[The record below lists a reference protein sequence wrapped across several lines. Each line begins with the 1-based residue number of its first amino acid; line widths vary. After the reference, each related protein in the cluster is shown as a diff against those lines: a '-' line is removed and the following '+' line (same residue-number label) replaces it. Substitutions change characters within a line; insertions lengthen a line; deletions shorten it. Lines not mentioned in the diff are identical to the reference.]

1 MAVPI
6 TEAPDSVLDALGI
19 LRGRVEALQLPLE
32 LPTAGRARRV
42 RHEIVTQL
50 DDYVLPRLRELDAPL
65 LVVVGGS
72 TGAGKS
78 TLVNAIVG
86 RPVSETGVL
95 RPTTRAPLLAHHPD
109 DADWFTGDRILPELA
124 RVTDAELA
132 EPGTLQL
139 VADDS
144 VPQGLALLDAPDVDS
159 VVTENRKLAGQ
170 LLAAADLWLFV
181 TTAAR
186 YADAVPWDL
195 LRAAAERSAAVAVVL
210 DRVPPGAEAE
220 VREHFAGMLSDQ
232 GLGAAP
238 LFVIGETTIDD
249 DGMLPPGHIESV
261 TAWLG
266 ELASDTAARAEVVRR
281 TLGGA
286 VEGIVRRTPPLAEA
300 SDEQHVAAKRLRG
313 AAEVPYVDAIESIDR
328 ATRDGSMLRGEVLA
342 RWQDFVGTGDFFRSL
357 EETVG
362 RVRDRISAFLS
373 GRPQPAED
381 VTDAIEHGLQA
392 LLVDEADRAA
402 ERADASW
409 RADPAGRSL
418 LGTDDLSRSS
428 ADFSSKA
435 AAEVRGWQSS
445 VLDLVRTEG
454 QDKRFTARMLSF
466 GINGLALALMIVVF
480 ASTAGLTGA
489 EVGIAGGTALV
500 GQKLLEAIFGDQ
512 AIRRLADEARADL
525 RRRADGLLSPERER
539 FTDRVDQLSLDP
551 GAGQAIREALVWV
564 GHARKQEAGG

>member
-1 MAVPI
+1 MAVTI

-19 LRGRVEALQLPLE
+19 LRDRVEALRLPHE
-32 LPTAGRARRV
+32 LPTAPAARRGQ
-42 RHEIVTQL
+42 HEIVTQL
-50 DDYVLPRLRELDAPL
+50 DDYVLPRLRKIDAPL

-109 DADWFTGDRILPELA
+109 DADWFIDDRILPELA

-139 VADDS
+139 VADES

-159 VVTENRKLAGQ
+159 IVTENRQLAGQ

-195 LRAAAERSAAVAVVL
+195 LHAAAERSAAVALVL
-210 DRVPPGAEAE
+210 DRVPSGAEDE
-220 VREHFAGMLSDQ
+220 VREHFAGMLSEH

-238 LFVIGETTIDD
+238 LFVIGETTVGD
-249 DGMLPPGHIESV
+249 DGMLPAGHIDTVS
-261 TAWLG
+261 AWLN

-281 TLGGA
+281 TLDGA
-286 VEGIVRRTPPLAEA
+286 VEGIVRRTPPLAKA
-300 SDEQHVAAKRLRG
+300 SDEQYQSARSLRN
-313 AAEVPYVDAIESIDR
+313 AAERPYAEAIDAIAQ

-381 VTDAIEHGLQA
+381 VTEAIEHGLQA

-402 ERADASW
+402 ERADAAW

-418 LGTDDLSRSS
+418 LAGDDLSRGS
-428 ADFSSKA
+428 AELSTKA
-435 AAEVRGWQSS
+435 AAEVRGWQGG
-445 VLDLVRTEG
+445 VLELVRTEG
-454 QDKRFTARMLSF
+454 QDKRFTARVLSF

-500 GQKLLEAIFGDQ
+500 GQKLLEAIFGDA

-525 RRRADGLLSPERER
+525 LRRAEGLLSAERER
-539 FTDRVDQLSLDP
+539 FTARVDRLDVDP
-551 GAGQAIREALVWV
+551 GAGQAVREALVWV
-564 GHARKQEAGG
+564 GHARKQEADG

>member
-1 MAVPI
+1 MAVTI
-6 TEAPDSVLDALGI
+6 TEAPSSVLDALGI
-19 LRGRVEALQLPLE
+19 LRDRVAAVRLPLE
-32 LPTAGRARRV
+32 LSDAGNARQV
-42 RHEIVTQL
+42 RREIVTQL
-50 DDYVLPRLRELDAPL
+50 DDYVLPRLREIDAPL

-95 RPTTRAPLLAHHPD
+95 RPTTRAPLLAHHPA
-109 DADWFTGDRILPELA
+109 DADWFSSDRILPELA
-124 RVTDAELA
+124 RVTDADLA

-139 VADDS
+139 VADES

-159 VVTENRKLAGQ
+159 VVTENRRLAGQ

-210 DRVPPGAEAE
+210 DRVPPGAEDE
-220 VREHFAGMLSDQ
+220 VRRHFVSMLADQ
-232 GLGAAP
+232 GLGSAP
-238 LFVIGETTIDD
+238 LFVIEETTIGA
-249 DGMLPPGHIESV
+249 DGMLPSGHIEPVS
-261 TAWLG
+261 AWLA
-266 ELASDTAARAEVVRR
+266 ELASDSAARAEVVRR
-281 TLGGA
+281 TLDGA
-286 VEGIVRRTPPLAEA
+286 VEGIARRTPPLANA
-300 SDEQHVAAKRLRG
+300 ADEQHTSAKSLRA
-313 AAEVPYVDAIESIDR
+313 AAERPYAEAIESIDQ

-381 VTDAIEHGLQA
+381 VTEAIEHGLQA

-402 ERADASW
+402 ERADAAW
-409 RADPAGRSL
+409 RGDPGGRTLLAG
-418 LGTDDLSRSS
+418 DDLSRASDELS
-428 ADFSSKA
+428 TQA
-435 AAEVRGWQSS
+435 AAQVRDWQRG

-454 QDKRFTARMLSF
+454 QDKRFTARVLSF

-489 EVGIAGGTALV
+489 EIGIAGGTAVV
-500 GQKLLEAIFGDQ
+500 GQKLLEAIFGDA
-512 AIRRLADEARADL
+512 AIRRLADEARSDL
-525 RRRADGLLSPERER
+525 RRRAQALMWGERER
-539 FTDRVDQLSLDP
+539 FTARVDALGLDP
-551 GAGQAIREALVWV
+551 GAGQAVRESLVWV
-564 GHARKQEAGG
+564 GQARKQEADR

>member
-1 MAVPI
+1 MAVTI

-19 LRGRVEALQLPLE
+19 LRDRVEALRLPLE
-32 LPTAGRARRV
+32 LPTAPAARRGQ
-42 RHEIVTQL
+42 HEIVNQL
-50 DDYVLPRLRELDAPL
+50 DDYVLPRLREIDAPL

-124 RVTDAELA
+124 RVTDADLA

-139 VADDS
+139 VADES
-144 VPQGLALLDAPDVDS
+144 VPRGLALLDAPDVDS

-210 DRVPPGAEAE
+210 DRVPPGSEDE
-220 VREHFAGMLSDQ
+220 VRGHFAGMLAEQ

-238 LFVIGETTIDD
+238 LFVIGETTVGD
-249 DGMLPPGHIESV
+249 DGMLPPGHVDPIS
-261 TAWLG
+261 AWLS
-266 ELASDTAARAEVVRR
+266 ELASDTSARAEVVRR
-281 TLGGA
+281 TLDGA
-286 VEGIVRRTPPLAEA
+286 VEGIARRTPPLAEA
-300 SDEQHVAAKRLRG
+300 SDDQRASARRLRS
-313 AAEVPYVDAIESIDR
+313 AAELPYTEAIETVDR

-381 VTDAIEHGLQA
+381 VTEAIEHGLQA
-392 LLVDEADRAA
+392 LLIDEADRAA
-402 ERADASW
+402 ERADAAW

-418 LGTDDLSRSS
+418 LAGDDLSRSS
-428 ADFSSKA
+428 ADFVSKA
-435 AAEVRGWQSS
+435 AAEVRGWQGG
-445 VLDLVRTEG
+445 VLELVRTEG

-525 RRRADGLLSPERER
+525 GRRAEGLLSPERER
-539 FTDRVDQLSLDP
+539 FTSRVDHLELDA
-551 GAGQAIREALVWV
+551 GAGQAVREALVWV
-564 GHARKQEAGG
+564 GQARKREAGE

>member
-1 MAVPI
+1 MTI
-6 TEAPDSVLDALGI
+6 TEAPGSVLDALGV
-19 LRGRVEALQLPLE
+19 LRDRVEVVRLPLE
-32 LPTAGRARRV
+32 LPDAPAARRT
-42 RHEIVTQL
+42 RREIVTQL
-50 DDYVLPRLRELDAPL
+50 DDYVLPRLREIDAPL

-95 RPTTRAPLLAHHPD
+95 RPTTRAPVLAHHPE
-109 DADWFTGDRILPELA
+109 DAHWFTGDRILPGLA

-132 EPGTLQL
+132 GPGTLHL
-139 VADDS
+139 VADES

-159 VVTENRKLAGQ
+159 VVTENRRLAGQ

-210 DRVPPGAEAE
+210 DRVPPGAEDE
-220 VREHFAGMLSDQ
+220 VRRHFAGMLSEQ
-232 GLGAAP
+232 GLGSAP
-238 LFVIGETTIDD
+238 LFVIDETTIGA
-249 DGMLPPGHIESV
+249 DGMLPAGHIEPVSG
-261 TAWLG
+261 WLG
-266 ELASDTAARAEVVRR
+266 ELASDTAARADVVRR
-281 TLGGA
+281 TLDGA
-286 VEGIVRRTPPLAEA
+286 VEGIVRRTPALANA
-300 SDEQHVAAKRLRG
+300 TDEQHASARDLRA
-313 AAEVPYVDAIESIDR
+313 AAERPYAEATDSIDR

-362 RVRDRISAFLS
+362 RVRDRIGAFLS

-381 VTDAIEHGLQA
+381 VTEAIEHGLQA
-392 LLVDEADRAA
+392 LFIDEADRAA
-402 ERADASW
+402 ERADGAW
-409 RADPAGRSL
+409 RGDAGGRSL
-418 LGTDDLSRSS
+418 LAGDDLSRSS
-428 ADFSSKA
+428 DEFSTQA
-435 AAEVRGWQSS
+435 AAEVRGWQGG

-454 QDKRFTARMLSF
+454 QDKRFTARVLSF

-489 EVGIAGGTALV
+489 EIGIAGGTAVV

-512 AIRRLADEARADL
+512 AIRRLADEARSDL
-525 RRRADGLLSPERER
+525 RRRSYALLAPERER
-539 FTDRVDQLSLDP
+539 FTDRVDRLGLDP
-551 GAGQAIREALVWV
+551 GAGQALRESLVWV
-564 GHARKQEAGG
+564 GQARKQEADR

>member
-1 MAVPI
+1 MAVTI
-6 TEAPDSVLDALGI
+6 SEAPESVLDALGI
-19 LRGRVEALQLPLE
+19 LRDRVEALRLPLE
-32 LPTAGRARRV
+32 LAGAGSARRV
-42 RHEIVTQL
+42 RHEVVNQL
-50 DDYVLPRLRELDAPL
+50 DDYVLPRLREIDAPL

-95 RPTTRAPLLAHHPD
+95 RPTTRAPLLAHNPE

-139 VADDS
+139 VADES

-159 VVTENRKLAGQ
+159 VVTENRQLAGQ

-195 LRAAAERSAAVAVVL
+195 LHAAAERSAAIAVVL
-210 DRVPPGAEAE
+210 DRVPAGAQDE
-220 VREHFAGMLSDQ
+220 VRGHFAGMLSEH

-238 LFVIGETTIDD
+238 LFVIGETTVGE
-249 DGMLPPGHIESV
+249 DGMLPSGHIEPVS
-261 TAWLG
+261 TWLS
-266 ELASDTAARAEVVRR
+266 ELASDTSARAEVVRR
-281 TLGGA
+281 TLDGA
-286 VEGIVRRTPPLAEA
+286 VEGIARRSPPLAVA
-300 SDEQHVAAKRLRG
+300 VDEQQAAAKRMRT
-313 AAEVPYVDAIESIDR
+313 AAEQPYAEAIESIDK

-381 VTDAIEHGLQA
+381 VTEAIEHGLQA
-392 LLVDEADRAA
+392 LLIDEADRAS
-402 ERADASW
+402 ERADAAW
-409 RADPAGRSL
+409 RTDPAGRSL
-418 LGTDDLSRSS
+418 LADDDLSRSS
-428 ADFSSKA
+428 SELSAKA
-435 AAEVRGWQSS
+435 AAEVRGWQGG

-500 GQKLLEAIFGDQ
+500 GQKLLEAIFGDA

-525 RRRADGLLSPERER
+525 RRRAEGLLSPERER
-539 FTDRVDQLSLDP
+539 FTDRVDRLDLDP
-551 GAGQAIREALVWV
+551 GAGQAVREALVWV
-564 GHARKQEAGG
+564 GQARKREAGG

>member
-1 MAVPI
+1 MAVTI
-6 TEAPDSVLDALGI
+6 TEAPGSVLDALRV
-19 LRGRVEALQLPLE
+19 LRDRVEVVRLPLQLPDA
-32 LPTAGRARRV
+32 PAARRT
-42 RHEIVTQL
+42 RREIVTQL
-50 DDYVLPRLRELDAPL
+50 DDYVLPRLRKIDAPL

-95 RPTTRAPLLAHHPD
+95 RPTTRAPVLAHHPE
-109 DADWFTGDRILPELA
+109 DADWFTGDRILPGLA
-124 RVTDAELA
+124 RVTDAGLA
-132 EPGTLQL
+132 GPGTLHL
-139 VADDS
+139 VSDKS

-159 VVTENRKLAGQ
+159 VVKENRQLAGQ

-210 DRVPPGAEAE
+210 DRVPPGAEDE
-220 VREHFAGMLSDQ
+220 VRRHFAGMLSEQ
-232 GLGAAP
+232 GLGSAP
-238 LFVIGETTIDD
+238 LFVINETTIGA
-249 DGMLPPGHIESV
+249 DGMLPTGHIEPVSG
-261 TAWLG
+261 WLG
-266 ELASDTAARAEVVRR
+266 ELASDTAARADVVRR
-281 TLGGA
+281 TLDGA
-286 VEGIVRRTPPLAEA
+286 VEGIVRRTPPLANA
-300 SDEQHVAAKRLRG
+300 ADEQHASARDLRA
-313 AAEVPYVDAIESIDR
+313 AAERPYAEATESIDR

-381 VTDAIEHGLQA
+381 VTEAIEHGLQA

-402 ERADASW
+402 ERADAAW
-409 RADPAGRSL
+409 RSDAGGRTL
-418 LGTDDLSRSS
+418 LAGDDLSRSS
-428 ADFSSKA
+428 EEFRTRA
-435 AAEVRGWQSS
+435 AAEVRGWQGG
-445 VLDLVRTEG
+445 VVDLVRTEG
-454 QDKRFTARMLSF
+454 QDKRFTARVLSF

-489 EVGIAGGTALV
+489 EIGIAGGTAVV
-500 GQKLLEAIFGDQ
+500 GQKLLEAIFGDA
-512 AIRRLADEARADL
+512 AIRRLADEARSDL
-525 RRRADGLLSPERER
+525 RRRAYAVLAPERER
-539 FTDRVDQLSLDP
+539 FTDRVDELALDP
-551 GAGQAIREALVWV
+551 GAGQALRESLVWV
-564 GHARKQEAGG
+564 GQARKQEAGR

>member
-1 MAVPI
+1 MAVPV
-6 TEAPDSVLDALGI
+6 TEAPESVLDALGV
-19 LRGRVEALQLPLE
+19 LRDRLEALRLPLE
-32 LPTAGRARRV
+32 LPSAGGVRRA
-42 RHEIVTQL
+42 RHEIISQL
-50 DDYVLPRLRELDAPL
+50 DDYVLPRLREIDAPL

-95 RPTTRAPLLAHHPD
+95 RPTTRAPLLAHNPD
-109 DADWFTGDRILPELA
+109 DADWFTGGRILPELA
-124 RVTDAELA
+124 RVTDVELA

-139 VADDS
+139 VAEES

-159 VVTENRKLAGQ
+159 VVTENRRLAGQ

-210 DRVPPGAEAE
+210 DRVPPGAEDE
-220 VREHFAGMLSDQ
+220 VRDHFAGMLSEQ
-232 GLGAAP
+232 GLGTAP
-238 LFVIGETTIDD
+238 LFVIGETTVDD
-249 DGMLPPGHIESV
+249 AGMLPSGHVDAIS
-261 TAWLG
+261 AWLG

-281 TLGGA
+281 TLDGA
-286 VEGIVRRTPPLAEA
+286 VEGIARKTPQLAEA
-300 SDEQHVAAKRLRG
+300 ADEQYASAKNLR
-313 AAEVPYVDAIESIDR
+313 AIAERPYSEAIESIDR

-381 VTDAIEHGLQA
+381 VTEAIEHGLQA

-402 ERADASW
+402 ERADAAW
-409 RADPAGRSL
+409 RANPAGRSL
-418 LGTDDLSRSS
+418 LADDDLSRSS
-428 ADFSSKA
+428 PELSTKA
-435 AAEVRGWQSS
+435 AAEVRGWQGG
-445 VLDLVRTEG
+445 VVDMVRTEG
-454 QDKRFTARMLSF
+454 QDKRFTARVLSF

-500 GQKLLEAIFGDQ
+500 GQKLLEAIFGDA

-525 RRRADGLLSPERER
+525 GRRAEGLLSPERER
-539 FTDRVDQLSLDP
+539 FTDRVDQLELDA
-551 GAGQAIREALVWV
+551 GAGQAVREALVWV
-564 GHARKQEAGG
+564 GQARKREAGG

>member
-1 MAVPI
+1 MTI
-6 TEAPDSVLDALGI
+6 TEAPGSVLDALGI
-19 LRGRVEALQLPLE
+19 LRDRVEALHLPLE
-32 LPTAGRARRV
+32 LPTVGKARRV
-42 RHEIVTQL
+42 RHEVVTQL

-95 RPTTRAPLLAHHPD
+95 RPTTRAPVLAHHPE
-109 DADWFTGDRILPELA
+109 DAHWFVGDRILPELA

-159 VVTENRKLAGQ
+159 VVTENRQLANQ

-220 VREHFAGMLSDQ
+220 VREHFAGMLSEQ

-238 LFVIGETTIDD
+238 LFVIGETTVDD
-249 DGMLPPGHIESV
+249 EGMLPPGHIESI

-300 SDEQHVAAKRLRG
+300 SDEQNAAAKRLLN
-313 AAEVPYVDAIESIDR
+313 AADRPYAEALEAVDQ

-373 GRPQPAED
+373 GRPQPAAD
-381 VTDAIEHGLQA
+381 VTEAIEHGLQA

-402 ERADASW
+402 ERADGAW
-409 RADPAGRSL
+409 RADPAGHSL
-418 LGTDDLSRSS
+418 LGADDLSRSS
-428 ADFSSKA
+428 ADFGSKA
-435 AAEVRGWQSS
+435 AAEVRGWQSG

-466 GINGLALALMIVVF
+466 GVNGLALALMIVIF

-525 RRRADGLLSPERER
+525 RRRAERLLSPERER
-539 FTDRVDQLSLDP
+539 FTVRLEKLALDP
-551 GAGQAIREALVWV
+551 GAGQAVREALVWV
-564 GHARKQEAGG
+564 RQARNQEAGE

>member
-1 MAVPI
+1 MAVTI
-6 TEAPDSVLDALGI
+6 TEAPGTVLEALGV
-19 LRGRVEALQLPLE
+19 LRDRVEALRLPLE
-32 LPTAGRARRV
+32 LPTAGNAGRARRA
-42 RHEIVTQL
+42 IVAQL
-50 DDYVLPRLRELDAPL
+50 DDYVLPRLREIDAPL

-109 DADWFTGDRILPELA
+109 DANWFTGDRILPELA

-139 VADDS
+139 VSDES

-159 VVTENRKLAGQ
+159 VVTENRQLAGQ

-210 DRVPPGAEAE
+210 DRVPAGAEDE
-220 VREHFAGMLSDQ
+220 VRGHFAGMLSEH

-238 LFVIGETTIDD
+238 LFVIGETAVDPE
-249 DGMLPPGHIESV
+249 GMLPPGHVEPIS
-261 TAWLG
+261 AWLG

-281 TLGGA
+281 TLDGA
-286 VEGIVRRTPPLAEA
+286 IEGIARRSPPLAEA
-300 SDEQHVAAKRLRG
+300 SDEQHASAKRLRG
-313 AAEVPYVDAIESIDR
+313 AAELPYAEAIEAIDR

-381 VTDAIEHGLQA
+381 VTEAIENGLQA

-402 ERADASW
+402 ERADAAW

-418 LGTDDLSRSS
+418 LAGEDLSRSS
-428 ADFSSKA
+428 ADFVSKA
-435 AAEVRGWQSS
+435 AAEVRAWQGG

-454 QDKRFTARMLSF
+454 QDKRFTARVLSF

-525 RRRADGLLSPERER
+525 RRRADGLLAPERER
-539 FTDRVDQLSLDP
+539 FTDRVDRLDLDP
-551 GAGQAIREALVWV
+551 GAGQAVRESLVWV
-564 GHARKQEAGG
+564 GQARRREAGG

>member
-1 MAVPI
+1 MAVTI
-6 TEAPDSVLDALGI
+6 SEAPDSVLDALGI
-19 LRGRVEALQLPLE
+19 LRDRVEGLRLPLE
-32 LPTAGRARRV
+32 LPTAPAARRGQ
-42 RHEIVTQL
+42 HEIVNQL
-50 DDYVLPRLRELDAPL
+50 DDYVLPRLREIDAPL

-124 RVTDAELA
+124 RVTDADLA

-139 VADDS
+139 VADES

-210 DRVPPGAEAE
+210 DRVPPGSEDE
-220 VREHFAGMLSDQ
+220 VRGHFAGMLAEQ

-238 LFVIGETTIDD
+238 LFVIGETTVGD
-249 DGMLPPGHIESV
+249 DGMLPSGHVDPIS
-261 TAWLG
+261 AWLS
-266 ELASDTAARAEVVRR
+266 ELASDTSARAEVVRR
-281 TLGGA
+281 TLDGA
-286 VEGIVRRTPPLAEA
+286 VEGIARRTPPLAEA
-300 SDEQHVAAKRLRG
+300 ADDQRASARRLRS
-313 AAEVPYVDAIESIDR
+313 AAELPYTEAIETVDR

-381 VTDAIEHGLQA
+381 VTEAIEHGLQA

-402 ERADASW
+402 ERADAAW

-418 LGTDDLSRSS
+418 LAGDDLSRSS
-428 ADFSSKA
+428 ADFVSKA
-435 AAEVRGWQSS
+435 AAEVRGWQGG

-525 RRRADGLLSPERER
+525 GRRAEGLLSPERER
-539 FTDRVDQLSLDP
+539 FTSRVDHLELDA
-551 GAGQAIREALVWV
+551 GAGQAVREALVWV
-564 GHARKQEAGG
+564 GQARKREAGE

>member
-1 MAVPI
+1 MAVTI
-6 TEAPDSVLDALGI
+6 TEAPETVLEALGV
-19 LRGRVEALQLPLE
+19 LRDRVEALRLPLE
-32 LPTAGRARRV
+32 LPSAGNASRARR
-42 RHEIVTQL
+42 EIVTQL
-50 DDYVLPRLRELDAPL
+50 DDYVLPRLREIDAPL

-109 DADWFTGDRILPELA
+109 DANWFTGDRILPELA

-139 VADDS
+139 VSDES

-159 VVTENRKLAGQ
+159 VVTENRQLAGQ

-210 DRVPPGAEAE
+210 DRVPAGAEDE
-220 VREHFAGMLSDQ
+220 VREHFAGMLSEH

-238 LFVIGETTIDD
+238 LFVIGETAVDAE
-249 DGMLPPGHIESV
+249 GMLPPGHAEPIS
-261 TAWLG
+261 AWLG

-281 TLGGA
+281 TLDGA
-286 VEGIVRRTPPLAEA
+286 IEGIARRSPPLAEA
-300 SDEQHVAAKRLRG
+300 SDEQHASAKRLRG
-313 AAEVPYVDAIESIDR
+313 AAELPYAEAIEAIDR

-381 VTDAIEHGLQA
+381 VTEAIEHGLEA
-392 LLVDEADRAA
+392 LLIDEADRAA
-402 ERADASW
+402 ERADAAW

-418 LGTDDLSRSS
+418 LAGEDLSRSS
-428 ADFSSKA
+428 ADFASKA
-435 AAEVRGWQSS
+435 AAEVRAWQGG

-454 QDKRFTARMLSF
+454 QDKRFTARVLSF

-525 RRRADGLLSPERER
+525 RRRADGLLAPERER
-539 FTDRVDQLSLDP
+539 FTDRVHHLDLDP
-551 GAGQAIREALVWV
+551 GAGQAVRESLVWV
-564 GHARKQEAGG
+564 GQARRREAGG

>member
-6 TEAPDSVLDALGI
+6 IEAPDSVLDALGLLKDRLQA
-19 LRGRVEALQLPLE
+19 LRLPLD
-32 LPTAGRARRV
+32 LPSAGGARRI
-42 RHEIVTQL
+42 RREIVTQL
-50 DDYVLPRLRELDAPL
+50 DDYVLPRLREIDAPL

-95 RPTTRAPLLAHHPD
+95 RPTTRAPLLAHNPD
-109 DADWFTGDRILPELA
+109 DADWFTGDRILPKLA

-139 VADDS
+139 VADES
-144 VPQGLALLDAPDVDS
+144 VPKGLALLDAPDVDS
-159 VVTENRKLAGQ
+159 VVTENRQLAGQ

-210 DRVPPGAEAE
+210 DRVPPDAEDE
-220 VREHFAGMLSDQ
+220 VRGHFAGMLSEH

-238 LFVIGETTIDD
+238 LFVIEETTVAD
-249 DGMLPPGHIESV
+249 DGMLPPGHVDAIS
-261 TAWLG
+261 AWLG
-266 ELASDTAARAEVVRR
+266 ELASDTAARGDVVRR
-281 TLGGA
+281 TLDGA
-286 VEGIVRRTPPLAEA
+286 VEGITRRTPPLAEA
-300 SDEQHVAAKRLRG
+300 SDEQHASAKRLRTT
-313 AAEVPYVDAIESIDR
+313 AERPYAEAIETIDR

-362 RVRDRISAFLS
+362 RVRDRIGAFLS
-373 GRPQPAED
+373 GRPQPAVD
-381 VTDAIEHGLQA
+381 VTEAIEHGLQA

-402 ERADASW
+402 ERADAAW
-409 RADPAGRSL
+409 RADPPGRSL
-418 LGTDDLSRSS
+418 LVGDDLSRSS
-428 ADFSSKA
+428 ADFVTKA
-435 AAEVRGWQSS
+435 AAEVRAWQGG
-445 VLDLVRTEG
+445 VLELVRTEG

-466 GINGLALALMIVVF
+466 GVNGLALALMIVVF

-525 RRRADGLLSPERER
+525 GRRAEKLLSPERER
-539 FTDRVDQLSLDP
+539 FTGRVDQLGLDA
-551 GAGQAIREALVWV
+551 GAGQAVREALVWV
-564 GHARKQEAGG
+564 GRARKREAGG